1 MEMSVTVYCKKCDAN
16 HKLDNG
22 QAAALI
28 YTYQR
33 TLAEVTFQPP
43 IPVVEFSTEAKLL
56 ETFCPR
62 YDTKRLETP
71 KTRQFRRMMGVHR
84 RRYSASLQRRAVG
97 RNRANLVQRIPV

>member
-1 MEMSVTVYCKKCDAN
+1 MSVTVYCPKCNAN

-33 TLAEVTFQPP
+33 TLAEVAFNNP
-43 IPVVEFSTEAKLL
+43 IPVEEYSTEAKLL

-62 YDTKRLETP
+62 FDAKKLETP
-71 KTRQFRRMMGVHR
+71 KTRQYRRAMGMHR
-84 RRYSASLQRRAVG
+84 RRYAASLAARTASGRTRAKIVPKIS
-97 RNRANLVQRIPV
+97 V

>member
-1 MEMSVTVYCKKCDAN
+1 MSVTVFCKGCNTN

-33 TLAEVTFQPP
+33 TLAEVAFKEA
-43 IPVVEFSTEAKLL
+43 IPVVEYANELKLL

-62 YDTKRLETP
+62 ADTRKLETP
-71 KTRQFRRMMGVHR
+71 KTRQYRRAMGMLR
-84 RRYSASLQRRAVG
+84 RRYSAVLEARAQSR
-97 RNRANLVQRIPV
+97 RNRPKIGSKIPV